1 MPLILKDYQKRA
13 LGTPDTEGALSVFLE
28 LARGARDAAAL
39 NTAFNTARRRILGEH
54 LRDAPYRPLSA
65 DAPDIPQVCL
75 RIPTGGGKTLMAT
88 HAIERAARLYAGVDH
103 PVVLWLV
110 PTNTIRAQTRDALR
124 TPGHPYREALLS
136 YWPADRLTVIDI
148 DEGEQLRAQDF
159 GARTILIIATM
170 QTLRVDKTAGR
181 EVYAYKEA
189 FEPHFKTLPE
199 AEFLERVSDA
209 DLAERPYLRDLIGDS
224 NARPIKRSLANLL
237 AWHRPIVIVDEAHNH
252 TTPLSFE
259 VFRRIRPACII
270 EWTATP
276 APDQNLLYHVSAQE
290 LKAEDMIKL
299 PILLVPHPNWR
310 EAVRDA
316 LLTRERLAE
325 RARLEPDYVR
335 PLVLFQAEPKNGAI
349 TVEVLRAHLIEAH
362 RIAERRLAVAT
373 GTQRELEG
381 VDLFAPDCPI
391 DFIITVEA
399 LREGWDC
406 SFAYVF
412 CTVQNIRSSRD
423 MEQLLGRVLRLPYAR
438 ERRAP
443 ELNRAYAHVC
453 GSGSVQVASELVDRL
468 VSMGFEEFEA
478 ASAVQP
484 GTDDLF
490 GDRDSNDGGNAVA
503 EPPQVQS
510 AFEIPAAVA
519 EQLRRSFGE
528 WMPEGVTLDPP
539 APDTEAPPVVRV
551 TGLLAPATVDAVVD
565 AVPKRHRPEL
575 SRQLERHQTRA
586 QIALAP
592 AQRRLDFGPL
602 PRLAL
607 PVQGELQLLEP
618 DLLAELAPLSLAAAP
633 ADLPGF
639 TREDDEK
646 PFLID
651 LDRGQ
656 LRIAVEHPNYRLDL
670 DSGTDAM
677 PRAELIRLLDL
688 AIRRKS
694 LLQADTIAWIGRVL
708 DGLSARGIDLNYC
721 ARHTNRL
728 AEALAQRLKTLVD
741 SQRRQTFQH
750 SLLDGSAGLCL
761 SEHHAFRFDPERYPA
776 HWWFE
781 GRYHFEK
788 HFYPRPGELDS
799 DLNTEETA
807 CAVAIDRLDAVRFW
821 VRNLERQPLTS
832 FWLPTATDRF
842 YPDFVLR
849 LNDERLLA
857 VEYKG
862 GDRFSNDDSR
872 EKRDIGA
879 VWAAASGGR
888 CLFAMVTDARIAG
901 CPVEQQLQRAIAQS
915 ST

>member
-13 LGTPDTEGALSVFLE
+13 LGTPDTEGALSVFME
-28 LARGARDAAAL
+28 LARGARDATAL
-39 NTAFNTARRRILGEH
+39 TTAFNTARRRIMGETR
-54 LRDAPYRPLSA
+54 RDAPYRPLSA
-65 DAPDIPQVCL
+65 DAPEIPQVCI
-75 RIPTGGGKTLMAT
+75 RIPTGGGKTLLAA
-88 HAIERAARLYAGVDH
+88 HAIERAARLYVGVTH

-159 GARTILIIATM
+159 GARTLLIIATM
-170 QTLRVDKTAGR
+170 QTLRVGQTASR
-181 EVYAYKEA
+181 AVYAYKEA

-199 AEFLERVSDA
+199 AEFLERVSDS
-209 DLAERPYLRDLIGDS
+209 DLAERPYLHALIGDS
-224 NARPIKRSLANLL
+224 GVRPIKRSLANLL

-276 APDQNLLYHVSAQE
+276 APDQNVLYHVSAQE

-299 PILLVPHPNWR
+299 PILLMPHPNWC

-325 RARLEPDYVR
+325 RARLEPDYIR
-335 PLVLFQAEPKNGAI
+335 PLVLFQAEPKNGTV
-349 TVEVLRAHLIEAH
+349 TVETLRAHLIEAH
-362 RIAERRLAVAT
+362 GIAERRIAVAT
-373 GTQRELEG
+373 GTLRELDG

-391 DFIITVEA
+391 DCIITVEA

-453 GSGSVQVASELVDRL
+453 GSGSVQVASALVDRL
-468 VSMGFEEFEA
+468 ISMGFEEFEA
-478 ASAVQP
+478 VSAVQP

-490 GDRDSNDGGNAVA
+490 GDDENDDREAIA
-503 EPPQVQS
+503 EPPPVYS

-519 EQLRRSFGE
+519 EQLRRTFGE
-528 WMPEGVTLDPP
+528 LMPEGVTLET
-539 APDTEAPPVVRV
+539 PDTEADTEVTPVLKVS
-551 TGLLAPATVDAVVD
+551 GPLATATVEALIR
-565 AVPKRHRPEL
+565 AAPKRQQPEL
-575 SRQLERHQTRA
+575 ARQLERHQTQVQVR
-586 QIALAP
+586 LAP
-592 AQRRLDFGPL
+592 SQRRLDFGPL
-602 PRLAL
+602 PRLVI
-607 PVQGELQLLEP
+607 PVQGELQLLESA
-618 DLLAELAPLSLAAAP
+618 LLDELAPLSLAGAP
-633 ADLPGF
+633 VDLPDF
-639 TREDDEK
+639 RREEDESA
-646 PFLID
+646 FLID
-651 LDRGQ
+651 LHGR
-656 LRIAVEHPNYRLDL
+656 RLSIGFERLQQSIDL
-670 DSGTDAM
+670 DHGSDAM
-677 PRAELIRLLDL
+677 PRAELICLLDH
-688 AIRRKS
+688 AIRRDT
-694 LLQADTIAWIGRVL
+694 LLQADVIAWIGRAL
-708 DGLSARGIDLNYC
+708 DALAARGIELNYC
-721 ARHTNRL
+721 ARHLNRL
-728 AEALAQRLKTLVD
+728 AEHLARRLAVLAGAH
-741 SQRRQTFQH
+741 RRQAFQLA
-750 SLLDGSAGLCL
+750 LLDGPTGACL
-761 SEHHAFRFDPERYPA
+761 SDHHAFRFHPDRYPA
-776 HWWFE
+776 RWWFE
-781 GRYHFEK
+781 GRYDFKK

-799 DLNTEETA
+799 DLNAEETA
-807 CAVAIDRLDAVRFW
+807 CAVAIDRLEAVRFW

-879 VWAAASGGR
+879 VWSAAGDGC
-888 CLFAMVTDARIAG
+888 CLFAMVTDARTAG
-901 CPVEQQLQRAIAQS
+901 LSVEEQLSQVIDHR
-915 ST
+915 